1 MVSLLCTAGSVSGR
15 HATFVVA
22 EFHSII
28 TRSVERYYTEDE
40 RSSNDAKAPA
50 DIRQISFV

>member
-1 MVSLLCTAGSVSGR
+1 MVSLLCTARSVSGR